1 MFHKHDE
8 IPKKDRLADFIKS
21 EPKIT
26 NISIKA
32 YTEYAIYMNK
42 NLPRFHKFST
52 MHNSY
57 PPPLPFVLM
66 CISLPVC
73 VRRCAFRCELLP
85 YILAHPL

>member
-42 NLPRFHKFST
+42 NLPRFHKFNT

-57 PPPLPFVLM
+57 PPPPPICVDVYQFTCM
-66 CISLPVC
+66 CTQMCL
-73 VRRCAFRCELLP
+73 
-85 YILAHPL
+85 